1 MAQKQKRNKNTSKNI
16 IIFILSVLLI
26 AALTFGVIVFIKQI
40 KSDNSKSDQDNALDQ
55 NTADTELKTE
65 EDLKDE
71 DKVAKS
77 SNDAKDRMEADEKVK
92 SQTKQDESGKNI
104 AEPVVSFVS
113 EEDDKIAAGGAIYNI
128 NESGGTCTYIFSKGD
143 TNITASAGI
152 LPNPSY
158 ISCETVRVDKAK
170 FTKGTWQ
177 VKIQYKSNL
186 SEGESETQSITIQ

>member
-1 MAQKQKRNKNTSKNI
+1 MAKKQKRNKNTSKNI

-65 EDLKDE
+65 EDFKDE

-113 EEDDKIAAGGAIYNI
+113 EEDGKIAAGGAIYNI
-128 NESGGTCTYIFSKGD
+128 NESGGTCTYILSKGD
-143 TNITASAGI
+143 TDITVSAGI
-152 LPNPSY
+152 LPNRSY